1 MLVRVTALPPP
12 RAIVVGVSTSGS
24 ELGGI
29 ITAVPPSKLPP
40 PNPSFERT
48 HHGRPLQAFISFWA
62 LRALPRRASQL
73 KLQGLPH
80 LSSDTLP

>member
-1 MLVRVTALPPP
+1 MLVRGTALPPP
-12 RAIVVGVSTSGS
+12 NAIVVGVSTGGS

-29 ITAVPPSKLPP
+29 ITIVPSSLPP

-62 LRALPRRASQL
+62 LRVLPRCASQL
-73 KLQGLPH
+73 ER
-80 LSSDTLP
+80 

>member
-1 MLVRVTALPPP
+1 MVVMMPPSSLPLVETPTTMAL
-12 RAIVVGVSTSGS
+12 GGGS

-29 ITAVPPSKLPP
+29 ITSVPSSTLPP

-62 LRALPRRASQL
+62 LRALPRCASQL
-73 KLQGLPH
+73 ER
-80 LSSDTLP
+80 